1 MPILTPMARPST
13 FKKAFAS
20 TFALEMVSRGL
31 SALTLVMLLR
41 VLDVPDFAFIVLL
54 LNVGNFLGSAA
65 TGGVRLRYT
74 QVEAERISRGHE
86 DPSAFHTALITGTWL
101 VLVAAVLGYLGAT
114 LLDIAPPGERA
125 VFAAIAAGFTA
136 ATAAVEMSIFH
147 YQAQLAFLRAGIVRI
162 LRSLVLFI
170 PALAAVFGLI
180 HTGAAVGAGFAG
192 CLGVLAAIVAIPLAL
207 ASRGATRGKEGR
219 YGFGRETSALTVYS
233 LASAGWAYLDLFLVA
248 GLLDNVAVA
257 AYGAALRYVAIVVG
271 PVPAMVSVLR
281 VRTVQKDLLDS
292 DEAQVAMMKR
302 WARQTALPGAIIL
315 GLGAIA
321 STWAIPLID
330 GGRYPDS
337 VPIFQVMLVTA
348 FVQFITLPNSSLL
361 VAQKRYTLLAAINA
375 IAIGVNVAVA
385 IPAAAAI
392 GVVGIAAAGA
402 LVAIA
407 QVLTVSWYAARPPSR
422 NEPLNA
428 GVATPVA
435 VVDES
440 PTIKEVPR

>member
-1 MPILTPMARPST
+1 MARLST

-31 SALTLVMLLR
+31 SALTLVILLR
-41 VLDVPDFAFIVLL
+41 ALDVPDFAFIVLL

-86 DPSAFHTALITGTWL
+86 DSSAFHSALLTGTWL
-101 VLVAAVLGYLGAT
+101 VLVAATLGYLGAT
-114 LLDIAPPGERA
+114 LLGISSGGERA
-125 VFAAIAAGFTA
+125 IFGAVAVGFTV

-147 YQAQLAFLRAGIVRI
+147 YQAQLAFFRAGVVRI
-162 LRSLVLFI
+162 LRSLVLFV
-170 PALAAVFGLI
+170 PAVAAAVGIL
-180 HTGAAVGAGFAG
+180 HSGAAVGAGLAG
-192 CLGVLAAIVAIPLAL
+192 CLGILAL
-207 ASRGATRGKEGR
+207 AVAVPPALGTRGATRGKEGR
-219 YGFGRETSALTVYS
+219 YGFGRETAALTLYS

-248 GLLDNVAVA
+248 ALLDNVAVA

-292 DEAQVAMMKR
+292 DEAQVAMMRR
-302 WARQTALPGAIIL
+302 WARQTALPGAVIL
-315 GLGAIA
+315 GLGAVAAI
-321 STWAIPLID
+321 WAIPFID

-348 FVQFITLPNSSLL
+348 FVQFVTLPNSSLL
-361 VAQKRYTLLAAINA
+361 VAQRRYTLLAAINA
-375 IAIGVNVAVA
+375 IAIAVNVAIA
-385 IPAAAAI
+385 IAAAAAV

-402 LVAIA
+402 SVAFA
-407 QVLTVSWYAARPPSR
+407 QVLTVSWYAAHPPSR
-422 NEPLNA
+422 VEPLNA
-428 GVATPVA
+428 GGAPQATA
-435 VVDES
+435 SEEARS
-440 PTIKEVPR
+440 MEELPR